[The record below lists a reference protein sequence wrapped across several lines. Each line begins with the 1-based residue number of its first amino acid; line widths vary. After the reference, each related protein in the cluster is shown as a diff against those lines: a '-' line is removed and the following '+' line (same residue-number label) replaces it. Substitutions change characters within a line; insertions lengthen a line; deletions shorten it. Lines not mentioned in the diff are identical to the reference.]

1 MSQKKRRGP
10 APKRYEL
17 NGEMLTIQE
26 IADRY
31 HVSVSTFK
39 NRLTKCGSVEATMKY
54 YNDRDKKIEPAEPT
68 TTEMVD
74 KLMAAI
80 MGPDAEE
87 VPPEPE
93 TKAEPAESPAEDS
106 PVELVISSDIINLRA
121 YNRLIDAMTAMED
134 VPMDDNV
141 LADQLRDLC
150 GQLRG
155 MRCRVFDRLVNWD
168 AIAKGGCQQ

>member
-1 MSQKKRRGP
+1 MSPKKRRGP

-26 IADRY
+26 IADHY

-54 YNDRDKKIEPAEPT
+54 YNDRDKKSEHAEPT
-68 TTEMVD
+68 TEEMID
-74 KLMAAI
+74 KLMTAI

-87 VPPEPE
+87 ASTEPE
-93 TKAEPAESPAEDS
+93 AKAEPAENPTEE
-106 PVELVISSDIINLRA
+106 PTVELVISSDIINLRA

-141 LADQLRDLC
+141 LAGQLRELC

-168 AIAKGGCQQ
+168 EIAKGGKH

>member
-1 MSQKKRRGP
+1 MSPKKRRGP

-17 NGEMLTIQE
+17 NGEMLTIPE

-54 YNDRDKKIEPAEPT
+54 YNDRDKKSEPAEPT

-74 KLMAAI
+74 KLMTAI

-93 TKAEPAESPAEDS
+93 AKAEPAEIPAEERT
-106 PVELVISSDIINLRA
+106 VELVISSDIINLRA

-141 LADQLRDLC
+141 LAGQLRDLC
-150 GQLRG
+150 ERFRN
-155 MRCRVFDRLVNWD
+155 MRSRMFEPLVNWD
-168 AIAKGGCQQ
+168 AIAKGGEH